1 MPYVVLFLIT
11 VGTFLIRGQDLTN
24 KVINDALT
32 AGYRLFDTAQMYNNE
47 KFLGQ
52 AFKEL
57 LPKFNLKRSD
67 IFIITKFGKI
77 WNFGAH

>member
-1 MPYVVLFLIT
+1 M
-11 VGTFLIRGQDLTN
+11 IRGQDLTN
-24 KVINDALT
+24 KVINEALT

-52 AFKEL
+52 AFTEL

-67 IFIITKFGKI
+67 IFIITKFGMK
-77 WNFGAH
+77 NFRPSLEYI